1 MPDANRSKSTG
12 RRSASET
19 EIPSLTKSSIRKGN
33 TTPIVYSQSTARRK
47 PPPIERKLE
56 CTLEELCHGCIKK
69 IKITRNV
76 ITNGIIEQEEEILM
90 IKIKPGWKKGTKI
103 TFEGKG
109 DERPG
114 YHPAD
119 LILLIDEKRHPLFE
133 REGDDLDYGL
143 EIPLVQALTGCTISV
158 PLLGG
163 ERMCLSFDDVIY
175 PGYEKVI
182 RGQGMP
188 TKEEGKRGD
197 LHIKF
202 LVEFPLELTD
212 EQRIEASS
220 ILQDCS

>member
-76 ITNGIIEQEEEILM
+76 ITTARMEERN
-90 IKIKPGWKKGTKI
+90 KI